1 MSIATKKGDDGDT
14 GLIGGERVSKGSL
27 RVEAYGSLDEL
38 GSIMGFARALCD
50 HEAVS
55 SATKAIQTELFH
67 VSASLA
73 TPAGVGPGPKGEPP
87 ARVSREMVDRLT
99 EQVEAI
105 EALDGIFADW
115 VVPGENASSAAYDMA
130 RACCRRAERVAV
142 RLRDQGDSV
151 DPMAIAYINRLSDL
165 LWLFARLIEK
175 QLGLN
180 AKLRGGG
187 DSGPNWSRAW

>member
-1 MSIATKKGDDGDT
+1 MSIATKKGDDGQT
-14 GLIGGERVSKGSL
+14 GLIGGQRVSKGSL

-38 GSIMGFARALCD
+38 GSFMGFARAMCD

-55 SATKAIQTELFH
+55 DATKAIQTELFH

-73 TPAGVGPGPKGEPP
+73 TPVDAGAGPQGQAPT
-87 ARVSREMVDRLT
+87 RVSREMVDRLT

-105 EALDGIFADW
+105 ERLEGIIGDW
-115 VVPGENASSAAYDMA
+115 VLPGENAASAAYDMA
-130 RACCRRAERVAV
+130 RACCRRAERAAV
-142 RLRDQGDSV
+142 RLRDSGQSV
-151 DPMAIAYINRLSDL
+151 DPLAIVYVNHLSDL

-175 QLGLN
+175 RLGVD
-180 AKLRGGG
+180 AKLRNDG